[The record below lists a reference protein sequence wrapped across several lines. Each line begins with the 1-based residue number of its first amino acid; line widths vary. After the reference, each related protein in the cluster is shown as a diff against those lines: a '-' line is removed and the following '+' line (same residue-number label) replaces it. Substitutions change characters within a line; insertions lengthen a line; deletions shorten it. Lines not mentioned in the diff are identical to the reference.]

1 MPEPSVRIDGL
12 EALRAVAAFLVVFDH
27 TLLMLIDNGQ
37 LPEALAS
44 LAYQLGSVG
53 VAIFFALSGYV
64 MSLTASTEQ
73 GGARVAGRFLLRRL
87 TRIAP
92 LYWLVTLT
100 YVLRLATDGR
110 PPSPEALLQSLLFVP
125 HFDAAGQLRPVLG
138 VGWTLDVEMY
148 FYLAFAAALL
158 LPSAL
163 RLGGICAIFLTTGV
177 TTFLSGIAIADFF
190 ISPVL
195 ALFPIGMLVHALVEK
210 GRGRTILFLC
220 PVFSLCLLL
229 SGIPP
234 ATCLSLAI
242 APLLVLAA
250 VHFPR
255 LTGPAARV
263 ILLLGQASF
272 SIYLTHGFVLG
283 RLGRVLENL
292 SLVPPLAILLAFLL
306 TAFAGVTVH
315 LLIERPMLAAIRTR
329 LGKPRKMEGALAAR

>member
-1 MPEPSVRIDGL
+1 MPEPSARIDGL

-64 MSLTASTEQ
+64 MSLTAGSGQ
-73 GGARVAGRFLLRRL
+73 GGTRAAGRFLLRRL

-92 LYWLVTLT
+92 LYWLVTLI
-100 YVLRLATDGR
+100 YVLRLAIDGR

-125 HFDAAGQLRPVLG
+125 HLDAAGQLRPVLG

-163 RLGGICAIFLTTGV
+163 RLAGICAIFLATGA
-177 TTFLSGIAIADFF
+177 TTFLSGATIADFF
-190 ISPVL
+190 ISPLL
-195 ALFPIGMLVHALVEK
+195 ALFPIGMLIHALVEK
-210 GRGRTILFLC
+210 GRGILFLC

-242 APLLVLAA
+242 APLLVLTA

-263 ILLLGQASF
+263 ILPLGQASF

-283 RLGRVLENL
+283 PLGRVLENL
-292 SLVPPLAILLAFLL
+292 SFVPPLAILLAFLL

-315 LLIERPMLAAIRTR
+315 LLIERPMLAAIRAR